1 MYYYYIMYSKITDPQ
16 TGKKISADSKLG
28 KQILTNYLTILEG
41 GGAKQWFLNLFK
53 GAPAAA
59 TAPKTD
65 EVTIKSFD
73 NDSDS
78 DSDDEVYGVMIH
90 DFLGKGDGEMRRVD
104 KGTLVLYTPDENPD
118 GWVNAKRVYKL
129 KVLEKGFIPKAFIK
143 DLFVPPL
150 SEDRPDESS
159 SEDIFEPPPIID
171 RATSADYSSPHGD
184 DDW

>member
-41 GGAKQWFLNLFK
+41 GGVRDWFLNLFK
-53 GAPAAA
+53 RGGER
-59 TAPKTD
+59 D
-65 EVTIKSFD
+65 
-73 NDSDS
+73 DSDT
-78 DSDDEVYGVMIH
+78 DGDNDDEVYGVMIQ
-90 DFLGKGDGEMRRVD
+90 DFRGEGDGEMSL
-104 KGTLVLYTPDENPD
+104 KEGALVLYTPDENPD

-143 DLFVPPL
+143 DIFAPPPIAEEPSTVDL
-150 SEDRPDESS
+150 LD
-159 SEDIFEPPPIID
+159 PPPIIG
-171 RATSADYSSPHGD
+171 RTTSADSFFSPGD

>member
-16 TGKKISADSKLG
+16 TGKKISTDSKLG

-65 EVTIKSFD
+65 EVYGFMTEDFITE
-73 NDSDS
+73 
-78 DSDDEVYGVMIH
+78 EV
-90 DFLGKGDGEMRRVD
+90 GEMSLN
-104 KGTLVLYTPDENPD
+104 KGTLVLYTPDENPG
-118 GWVNAKRVYKL
+118 GWVNAKRVDKL
-129 KVLEKGFIPKAFIK
+129 EVLEKGFIPKTFIK
-143 DLFVPPL
+143 DLFVQPL
-150 SEDRPDESS
+150 SEDLSEESS
-159 SEDIFEPPPIID
+159 TEDLLEPPPIIG
-171 RATSADYSSPHGD
+171 RATSADSFFSPGD

>member
-1 MYYYYIMYSKITDPQ
+1 M
-16 TGKKISADSKLG
+16 
-28 KQILTNYLTILEG
+28 LEG
-41 GGAKQWFLNLFK
+41 GGVRDWFLNLFK

-78 DSDDEVYGVMIH
+78 DSDSDSDDEVYGFMTE
-90 DFLGKGDGEMRRVD
+90 DFITEEVGEMSLN

-118 GWVNAKRVYKL
+118 GWVNAKKMDKL

-159 SEDIFEPPPIID
+159 SEDILEPPPIID
-171 RATSADYSSPHGD
+171 RTTSADYSSPHGD

>member
-1 MYYYYIMYSKITDPQ
+1 MYSKITDPQ

-78 DSDDEVYGVMIH
+78 DDEVYGVMIH
-90 DFLGKGDGEMRRVD
+90 DFLGKGDGEMSLN

-129 KVLEKGFIPKAFIK
+129 KVLAKGFIPKAFIK
-143 DLFVPPL
+143 DLFVQPL
-150 SEDRPDESS
+150 SEDLSEESS
-159 SEDIFEPPPIID
+159 TEDLLEPPPIIG
-171 RATSADYSSPHGD
+171 RATPADSSSLHGD

>member
-78 DSDDEVYGVMIH
+78 DSDDEVYGFMTE
-90 DFLGKGDGEMRRVD
+90 DFITEEVGEMSLN

-118 GWVNAKRVYKL
+118 GWVNAKKMDKL

-159 SEDIFEPPPIID
+159 SEDILEPPPIID
-171 RATSADYSSPHGD
+171 RTTSADYSSPHGD